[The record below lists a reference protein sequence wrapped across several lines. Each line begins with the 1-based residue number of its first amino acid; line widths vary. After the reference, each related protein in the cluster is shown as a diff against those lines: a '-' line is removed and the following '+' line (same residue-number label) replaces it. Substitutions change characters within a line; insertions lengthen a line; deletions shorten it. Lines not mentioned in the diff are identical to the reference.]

1 MSISFKRIKSKTRL
15 FNPLKNFSF
24 DEIPFEIRYDPLT
37 GETGRVFDLPYKPP
51 DRPDIGETIQRSRE
65 IFCPFCPDTL
75 EKSTPLF
82 PKEFIPGGR
91 IREGQ
96 ATLIP
101 NLVPFD
107 TYAGVSILS
116 GEHYIKI
123 EDLTPEI
130 MRDAFSAA
138 LLFIKRVIDF
148 DPEVKFLYINWNY
161 MPQSG
166 SSLIH
171 PHLQVNCG
179 YVPTNHHRIQIEG
192 CKRYFTENGKSF
204 WQDFMSAEKECQ
216 ERYIGEIGST
226 FWVMSYVPQSFLPDV
241 WCIFSEHYSLT
252 QLGMEEIA
260 NFLQGLSRVLQYFGQ
275 ENIPAFNMSIFSV
288 KEYEDFRINGRIS
301 PRLLTRPIG
310 NSDRAYF
317 QTLHKEPCTVRPP
330 EPLSQKVREF
340 FTQFTDKFG
349 DI

>member
-1 MSISFKRIKSKTRL
+1 MNTFFKMIKSKTRL
-15 FNPLKNFSF
+15 LNPLKDFSL
-24 DEIPFEIRYDPLT
+24 DEIPLEIRYDPLT

-51 DRPDIGETIQRSRE
+51 DRPDLKETIQCSRE
-65 IFCPFCPDTL
+65 IFCPFCPEAL

-82 PKEFIPGGR
+82 PKEFIPEGR
-91 IREGQ
+91 IKVVQ

-107 TYAGVSILS
+107 KYAGVSILS
-116 GEHYIKI
+116 GEHYIGI
-123 EDLTPEI
+123 EDLTPER

-138 LLFIKRVIDF
+138 LLFIQRIVDF
-148 DPEVKFLYINWNY
+148 DPEVKFFYINWNY

-166 SSLIH
+166 SSMIH

-179 YVPTNHHRIQIEG
+179 DVPTNHLRMQIDG
-192 CKRYFTENGKSF
+192 CKRYLKENGRSF
-204 WQDFMSAEKECQ
+204 WQDFMNAEKECQ

-226 FWVMSYVPQSFLPDV
+226 FWVMSYVPQTFWPDI
-241 WCIFSEHYSLT
+241 WCIFSEHNSLT
-252 QLGMEEIA
+252 QLGMEELG
-260 NFLQGLSRVLQYFGQ
+260 NFLQGLSRVLHYFGQ

-288 KEYEDFRINGRIS
+288 KEDEDFRINARIS
-301 PRLLTRPIG
+301 PRLLPRPIG

-330 EPLSQKVREF
+330 ESLCQKVKEIF
-340 FTQFTDKFG
+340 NK
-349 DI
+349 